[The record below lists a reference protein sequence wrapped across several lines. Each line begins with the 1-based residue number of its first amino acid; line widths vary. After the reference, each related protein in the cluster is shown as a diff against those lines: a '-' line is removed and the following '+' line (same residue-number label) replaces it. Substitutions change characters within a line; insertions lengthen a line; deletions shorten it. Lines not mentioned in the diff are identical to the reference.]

1 MGDGVPDMSALEDLT
16 AGTPDLSQLARP
28 EPPDPKG
35 IRPPFD
41 LKRMTE
47 QVVWIQTW
55 LAIERK
61 KNPKK

>member
-1 MGDGVPDMSALEDLT
+1 M
-16 AGTPDLSQLARP
+16 AGAPDLSQLAHP

-55 LAIERK
+55 LERERNK
-61 KNPKK
+61 KLQKAKN